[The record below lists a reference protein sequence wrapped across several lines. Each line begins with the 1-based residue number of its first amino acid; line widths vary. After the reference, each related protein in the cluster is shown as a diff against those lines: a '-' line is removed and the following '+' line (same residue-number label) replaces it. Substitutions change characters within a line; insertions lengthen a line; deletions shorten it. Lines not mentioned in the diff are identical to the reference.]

1 MEISLL
7 GFVLGLLLLALPL
20 YILYV
25 FDPRTMRRLVASFG
39 TMAASVIAS
48 GAALYVVV
56 KWNNTA
62 LTILSGMVMAVL
74 SAVLVIRK
82 SRLRIPALIIPVAS
96 GMLVSVFIIG
106 LYTLFL
112 ILGLKNPFEARFFVP
127 VFGLLTGC
135 TIGSNAHA
143 LHIYY
148 MGLYHHNQ
156 LYDYLLGNGSTHRE
170 ATQYFVRRALQ
181 AAFNPIMKLMSGVVF
196 VNAPVLMLALVMSG
210 VNIFTAMTMQILL
223 FVMVLAVIVASLF
236 ITLMMGRKY
245 HFDKYERLRPIT
257 PAAPKA
263 QPTPISGT
271 SANLSGHLHTDSEN
285 RQPE

>member
-25 FDPRTMRRLVASFG
+25 FDPRTIRRLVASFG
-39 TMAASVIAS
+39 SMAASVIAS

-82 SRLRIPALIIPVAS
+82 SRLRMPALIIPVAS

-112 ILGLKNPFEARFFVP
+112 VLGLKNPFEGRFFVP
-127 VFGLLTGC
+127 IFGLLTGC
-135 TIGSNAHA
+135 TIGANAHA

-181 AAFNPIMKLMSGVVF
+181 AALNPVMWLMSGIVF

-210 VNIFTAMTMQILL
+210 VNIFTAMAMQILL

-236 ITLMMGRKY
+236 ITLLMGRKY
-245 HFDKYERLRPIT
+245 HFDKYEKLRPIT

-271 SANLSGHLHTDSEN
+271 SANLSRRLHTDSEN